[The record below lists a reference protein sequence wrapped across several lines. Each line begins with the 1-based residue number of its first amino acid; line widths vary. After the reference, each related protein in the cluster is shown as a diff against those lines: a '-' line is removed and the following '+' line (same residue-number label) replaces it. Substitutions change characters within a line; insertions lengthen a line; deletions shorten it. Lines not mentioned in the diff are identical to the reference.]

1 MKIAEKKVWKALE
14 EVMDPEIHISL
25 IDLGLIYKI
34 TVQKEKIHVLMTLT
48 TVGCPLF
55 PLIEKEVKDKLI
67 FLGFKPENIKLELTF
82 DPPWTMERITE
93 KGHAMMG
100 I

>member
-1 MKIAEKKVWKALE
+1 MKISEKKAWNALE

-55 PLIEKEVKDKLI
+55 SLIEKEVKDKLI

-93 KGHAMMG
+93 KGRAMMG